1 MNTKIAIIVA
11 ALALPLT
18 AAAFPGAQPGD
29 SEEHRAQRVERL
41 AEKLD
46 LNAEQKTQVTQIFQ
60 QQREKQEALR
70 QETHQRL
77 QEVLRP
83 EQMTQFDE
91 LKKERHAKWKKHQGE
106 RGHLKT
112 DAPAH

>member
-18 AAAFPGAQPGD
+18 VAAFPGGQPGD
-29 SEEHRAQRVERL
+29 SEEHRVQRVERL

-77 QEVLRP
+77 QEVLSP

-91 LKKERHAKWKKHQGE
+91 LKKERHAKWQKHQGK

>member
-18 AAAFPGAQPGD
+18 VAAFPGGQQGD
-29 SEEHRAQRVERL
+29 SEEHRAQRVDRL

-46 LNAEQKTQVTQIFQ
+46 LNAEQKSQVTQIFQ

-77 QEVLRP
+77 QEVLSP
-83 EQMTQFDE
+83 EQMTKFDA
-91 LKKERHAKWKKHQGE
+91 LKQERHAKWKKHHGE
-106 RGHLKT
+106 RGHAKT
-112 DAPAH
+112 DEPAN